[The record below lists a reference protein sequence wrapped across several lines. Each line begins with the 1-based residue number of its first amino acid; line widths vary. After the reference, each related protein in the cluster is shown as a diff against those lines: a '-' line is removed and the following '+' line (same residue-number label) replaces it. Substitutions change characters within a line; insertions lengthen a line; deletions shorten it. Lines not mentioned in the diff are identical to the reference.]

1 MKNVKFYD
9 VLKRV
14 FNLVSIF
21 IVCCLLF
28 SACTKDDSLLE
39 EADEIFDEL
48 QSEDNKEKDDESTND
63 ESDNSE
69 EEEDSEVEQND
80 ENDSEEENLDEGEHQ
95 EEETDDST
103 DSEEQE
109 VEEETSVDVSDA
121 IGVNNTYDV
130 VYKITDKIYFDIED
144 VDLSGIS
151 KIKVVGINGNMYIGL
166 LSKEKHSK
174 YILMDMSATKAKVT
188 VGGINNTIEVL
199 GLEPSNCRKL
209 ILFSVMPKTSSIYKK
224 NGKVYVEI
232 IPINDSENY
241 GSRVLVYIGEES
253 KMSDAEIK
261 TQQDRIMKDNIE
273 TDSW

>member
-1 MKNVKFYD
+1 MKNVKFSD
-9 VLKRV
+9 IFKNA
-14 FNLVSIF
+14 FILVSIF
-21 IVCCLLF
+21 IVCCFLF

-39 EADEIFDEL
+39 DAEEIFDEL
-48 QSEDNKEKDDESTND
+48 QSEDDKGNDDELTVE
-63 ESDNSE
+63 ESDDSEGEENSE
-69 EEEDSEVEQND
+69 EEQ
-80 ENDSEEENLDEGEHQ
+80 EEENLDDGEQ
-95 EEETDDST
+95 KEEESDDST

-144 VDLSGIS
+144 VDLSEIS

-166 LSKEKHSK
+166 QSKEKHSK

-199 GLEPSNCRKL
+199 GLEPSDCRKL
-209 ILFSVMPKTSSIYKK
+209 ILFSAMPKTSSIYKK

-232 IPINDSENY
+232 IPINDNENS
-241 GSRVLVYIGEES
+241 GSRVLVYIGEENA
-253 KMSDAEIK
+253 MSDSQIT
-261 TQQDRIMKDNIE
+261 TQQARIMKDNIE